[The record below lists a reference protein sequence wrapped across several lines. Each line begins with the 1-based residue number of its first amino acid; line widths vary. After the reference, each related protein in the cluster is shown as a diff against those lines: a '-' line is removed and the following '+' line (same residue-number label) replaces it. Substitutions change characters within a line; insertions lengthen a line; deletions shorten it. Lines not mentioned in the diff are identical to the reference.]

1 MYLCSALSEY
11 LKLLKS
17 TIMGKRIFKRK
28 IYQKLLEW
36 KEQDNGST
44 ALLIEGAR
52 RVGKSTVVEEF
63 AKNEYES
70 YLLIDFSIA
79 SKVVKDSFQD
89 ISNLDMLFTSL
100 QLNCGVSLIPGKSL
114 IIFDEIQKWPLARQ
128 AIKHLVKD
136 GRFHYIETGSLL
148 GIKMKKRPKTDG
160 TKILIPSEERRI
172 SMYPMDYEEF
182 RWALGDTATMPLA
195 RKVFEQWIPLGD
207 ATNRKLMMDFRL
219 YVLVGGMPQAV
230 NAYLDTLDLSR
241 VDQIKRD
248 IINLY
253 DTDFYEL
260 DPSGKASM
268 LFHAIPAQLNTNA
281 SRYQVGSVIESG
293 RADRL
298 TTPLSILK
306 ESMTTNIAYHSNDPS
321 AGLAMHINP
330 NCFKLYCGDTGL
342 FTTLSFWDTDFTSN
356 VIYKKLL
363 TDKLTT
369 DLGYVYE
376 NMVSQMLVAAGK
388 RLYYHTWPTED
399 GKRNYEVDFLI
410 PGGGKVSVIE
420 VKSSQSK
427 LHASI
432 DHFMTKYSSRIQQSY
447 LIHGKDLRKDGALKC
462 IPFYMTPFL

>member
-1 MYLCSALSEY
+1 
-11 LKLLKS
+11 
-17 TIMGKRIFKRK
+17 MGKRIFKRK

-36 KEQDNGST
+36 KEQENGST

-100 QLNCGVSLIPGKSL
+100 QMNCGVSLVPGKSL

-195 RKVFEQWIPLGD
+195 RKVFEQWMPLGD

-281 SRYQVGSVIESG
+281 SRYHVGSVIESG
-293 RADRL
+293 RVDRL
-298 TTPLSILK
+298 TTPLSILR

-321 AGLAMHINP
+321 AGLAMHINQD
-330 NCFKLYCGDTGL
+330 CFKLYCGDTGL

-363 TDKLTT
+363 TDKLTA

-410 PGGGKVSVIE
+410 PDGGKVSVIE

-427 LHASI
+427 QHASI

-447 LIHGKDLRKDGALKC
+447 LIHGKGLRKDGALKC
-462 IPFYMTPFL
+462 IPFYMTSFL

>member
-1 MYLCSALSEY
+1 M
-11 LKLLKS
+11 
-17 TIMGKRIFKRK
+17 TGRIFKRK
-28 IYQKLLEW
+28 IYRKLLDW

-52 RVGKSTVVEEF
+52 RIGKSTIVEEF
-63 AKNEYES
+63 ARNEYET

-79 SKVVKDSFQD
+79 SKVVKDLFLD

-100 QLNCGVSLIPGKSL
+100 QMNCGVNLIPGKSL
-114 IIFDEIQKWPLARQ
+114 IVFDEIQKCPLARQ

-148 GIKMKKRPKTDG
+148 GIKMKKRPKADG

-172 SMYPMDYEEF
+172 TMHPMDYEEF

-195 RKVFEQWIPLGD
+195 KNIYEQWAPLGD
-207 ATNRKLMMDFRL
+207 ATNRKLMNDFRL
-219 YVLVGGMPQAV
+219 YVLIGGMPQAV
-230 NAYLDTLDLSR
+230 DTYLDTLDLSR
-241 VDQIKRD
+241 VDQVKRN

-260 DPSGKASM
+260 DSSGRTSM

-281 SRYQVGSVIESG
+281 SRYQVSSVIEGG
-293 RADRL
+293 RTDRL
-298 TTPLSILK
+298 TMPLSILR

-321 AGLAMHINP
+321 AGLALHVNP
-330 NCFKLYCGDTGL
+330 ECFKLYCGDTGL
-342 FTTLSFWDTDFTSN
+342 FVTLAFWDADFTSN
-356 VIYKKLL
+356 ILYRKLL
-363 TDKLTT
+363 ADKLST

-376 NMVSQMLVAAGK
+376 NIVAQMLVATGK
-388 RLYYHTWPTED
+388 KLYYHTWPTAD

-410 PGGGKVSVIE
+410 PDGGKVSAIE

-427 LHASI
+427 QHASI
-432 DHFMTKYSSRIQQSY
+432 DHFMQKYSSRIQQSY
-447 LIHGKDLRKDGALKC
+447 LIHGKDLRKDGSLKC
-462 IPFYMTPFL
+462 LPFYMTPFL

>member
-1 MYLCSALSEY
+1 
-11 LKLLKS
+11 
-17 TIMGKRIFKRK
+17 MGKRIFKRK

-79 SKVVKDSFQD
+79 SKVVKDSFLD

-100 QLNCGVSLIPGKSL
+100 QMNCGVSLIPGKSL

-195 RKVFEQWIPLGD
+195 RKVFEQWMPLGD

-260 DPSGKASM
+260 DPSGKTSM

-281 SRYQVGSVIESG
+281 SRYQVGSVIEGG
-293 RADRL
+293 RVDRL
-298 TTPLSILK
+298 TTPLSILR

-330 NCFKLYCGDTGL
+330 DCFKLYCGDTGL
-342 FTTLSFWDTDFTSN
+342 FTTLSFWDADFTSN

-363 TDKLTT
+363 TDKLTA

-399 GKRNYEVDFLI
+399 GKRNYEVDFLF
-410 PGGGKVSVIE
+410 PDGGKVSVIE

-427 LHASI
+427 QHASI
-432 DHFMTKYSSRIQQSY
+432 DHFMQKYSSRIQQSY
-447 LIHGKDLRKDGALKC
+447 LIHGKDLRKDGSLKC

>member
-1 MYLCSALSEY
+1 ME
-11 LKLLKS
+11 
-17 TIMGKRIFKRK
+17 KRIFKRK
-28 IYQKLLEW
+28 IYQRLLEW
-36 KEQDNGST
+36 KKQDNGST

-52 RVGKSTVVEEF
+52 RVGKSTLVEEF

-79 SKVVKDSFQD
+79 PKVVKDLFLD
-89 ISNLDMLFTSL
+89 ISNIDMLFTSL
-100 QLNCGVSLIPGKSL
+100 QINCGVSLIPGKSL

-148 GIKMKKRPKTDG
+148 CIKMKKRPKTDG
-160 TKILIPSEERRI
+160 TKILLPSEERRI
-172 SMYPMDYEEF
+172 TMYPMDYEEF
-182 RWALGDTATMPLA
+182 RWALGDTATMSLA
-195 RKVFEQWIPLGD
+195 KNVFGQWMPLGD

-219 YVLVGGMPQAV
+219 YMLVGGMPQAV
-230 NAYLDTLDLSR
+230 SSYLDTLDLSR

-253 DTDFYEL
+253 DADFYEL
-260 DPSGKASM
+260 DPSGKTSM
-268 LFHAIPAQLNTNA
+268 LFHAIPAQLNSNA
-281 SRYQVGSVIESG
+281 SRYQVGSVIEGG
-293 RADRL
+293 RANRL
-298 TTPLSILK
+298 TTTLSILK

-330 NCFKLYCGDTGL
+330 DCFKLYCGDTGL
-342 FTTLSFWDTDFTSN
+342 FVTLSFWDSDFTSN
-356 VIYKKLL
+356 AIYKKLL
-363 TDKLTT
+363 ADKLTA

-376 NMVSQMLVAAGK
+376 NIVSQMLVAAGK

-410 PGGGKVSVIE
+410 PDGGKVSVVE

-427 LHASI
+427 QHASI
-432 DHFMTKYSSRIQQSY
+432 DNFTKKYSSRIQQAY
-447 LIHGKDLRKDGALKC
+447 LIHGKDLRKDGSLKC

>member
-1 MYLCSALSEY
+1 
-11 LKLLKS
+11 
-17 TIMGKRIFKRK
+17 MGKRIFKRK

-100 QLNCGVSLIPGKSL
+100 QMNCGVSLVPGKSL

-148 GIKMKKRPKTDG
+148 GIKMKKLPKTDG

-182 RWALGDTATMPLA
+182 RWALGDTAIMPLA
-195 RKVFEQWIPLGD
+195 RKVFEQWMPLGD

-330 NCFKLYCGDTGL
+330 DCFKLYCGDTGL
-342 FTTLSFWDTDFTSN
+342 FTTLSFWDTDFMSN

-363 TDKLTT
+363 TDKLTA

-410 PGGGKVSVIE
+410 PDGGKVSVIE

>member
-253 DTDFYEL
+253 DADFYEL

-330 NCFKLYCGDTGL
+330 DCFKLYCGDTGL

-363 TDKLTT
+363 TDKLTA

-410 PGGGKVSVIE
+410 PDGGKVSVIE

>member
-172 SMYPMDYEEF
+172 LMYPMDYEEF

-207 ATNRKLMMDFRL
+207 ATNKKLMMDFRL

-410 PGGGKVSVIE
+410 PDGGKVSVIE